1 MRWSY
6 LGAALF
12 TVLAVLGALG
22 YLGLTPVLA
31 VLTLTLIAIIWYTA
45 FAHDTAQQTQQTA
58 RLSEQLAAI
67 EASRVR
73 EERVNALPH
82 LREAVRDVQV
92 RLETF
97 LGHEVVEQWADGRG
111 LDQRPKDPPV
121 PTGALEKGRPL
132 AAMQREEVR
141 QIVVK
146 AFALADDTVP
156 GWRAA
161 ENGLSAEQAEEF
173 IVRLRRAKEAA
184 DAAHAA
190 VLNAIREGG

>member
-31 VLTLTLIAIIWYTA
+31 VLTLTLVAIIWYTA
-45 FAHDTAQQTQQTA
+45 FAHDTAEQAQQTA
-58 RLSEQLAAI
+58 RLTEQLAAI

-73 EERVNALPH
+73 VERVNTLPE
-82 LREAVRDVQV
+82 LREVVRGIQV
-92 RLETF
+92 RLENF
-97 LGHEVVEQWADGRG
+97 LSHEIVREWADGRS
-111 LDQRPKDPPV
+111 LDQRPKGPPV
-121 PTGALEKGRPL
+121 QRSALAKGRPL
-132 AAMQREEVR
+132 AALQREEVR
-141 QIVVK
+141 QAVVN
-146 AFALADDTVP
+146 ALARAQDTIP

-161 ENGLSAEQAEEF
+161 ENGLSAQQAEEF
-173 IVRLRRAKEAA
+173 IVRLRRAKEAV

-190 VLNAIREGG
+190 VLKAIQDGG